1 MMIDALLSFTNGPL
15 SMVGG
20 AGVAIPSPN
29 IIDLAGPG
37 VGVPVPNIW
46 GKATSFGAPD
56 AMGVG
61 SIRPE
66 LVVTISTLLVTGNAA
81 TLNAAL
87 QAAADNGSNQP
98 GAWNTLV
105 ETGAIA
111 VANLTAGQLIAR
123 FPWVPPFPPGLRP
136 RFLRMLFSPAA
147 ATNFTAGALLANVTV
162 VRDDQFN
169 QFVPKNFAV

>member
-1 MMIDALLSFTNGPL
+1 MMIDALLSFGNGPI

-20 AGVAIPSPN
+20 AGIAIPSPN
-29 IIDLAGPG
+29 IIDLAGVG
-37 VGVPVPNIW
+37 VGVTPPNIW
-46 GKATSFGAPD
+46 GISTVFGQAD

-66 LVVTISTLLVTGNAA
+66 LAITISTLLVTANSA
-81 TLNAAL
+81 TLNVAL
-87 QAAADNGSNQP
+87 QGAIDNGSNQP
-98 GAWNTLV
+98 GTWNTYE

-111 VANLTAGQLIAR
+111 VANLTAGQLLAR
-123 FPWVPPFPPGLRP
+123 YPWVPPFPPGVSP

-147 ATNFTAGALLANVTV
+147 ATNFSAGAILANVTV

-169 QFVPKNFAV
+169 RYQPRNYRV